1 MFSTS
6 RLRWAANGF
15 DGVSA
20 PVVSSV
26 IVRAIEKTPSMSPVF
41 SMSTVPV
48 LDSPGLILSAVRTAE
63 PSFLLSCIR
72 LPAVTTLPGFADVEL
87 KFAPE
92 PTAIMAASR
101 RANRTPTSFWG
112 DACQTAANRC
122 MGRTFHRGCRRGGSP
137 QAAGRRWYRRTVGDL
152 EGTSTDVRFA
162 GRALKDRC
170 QT

>member
-1 MFSTS
+1 MFSTL
-6 RLRWAANGF
+6 RLRCAANGL

-20 PVVSSV
+20 PVVSST
-26 IVRAIEKTPSMSPVF
+26 IVRAMEKTPSMSPVF
-41 SMSTVPV
+41 SVAAVPV
-48 LDSPGLILSAVRTAE
+48 LNKTRLNLSAVRTAE

-122 MGRTFHRGCRRGGSP
+122 MGRTFHRGAAGVDRPRRRDGGGIDAPSETLKEPRRMSGLRGG
-137 QAAGRRWYRRTVGDL
+137 R
-152 EGTSTDVRFA
+152 
-162 GRALKDRC
+162 
-170 QT
+170 